1 MIKNFINRF
10 AEIKELNIW
19 SKKSKLIVLYGRRR
33 VGKTYLLRHWLGK
46 KSASYVQAIEAEK
59 QVQIDQ
65 VMQDLSGVVKTN
77 LRPTTWTQFFEI
89 IEKTSEKMT
98 LCIDEFPY
106 LVISDP
112 SLPSVLQKWIDHT
125 EKKNILII
133 LNGSSQQMMRS
144 LFLNETSALFSRA
157 DRILK
162 IEPMNYST
170 FCKFC
175 GLKKSDINSFVK
187 YSLVGGIPKYW
198 NYIDKKTSF
207 IELADQLYFSAL
219 ALLETEPRRVMT
231 DEKVDGLSALSI
243 LELIG
248 RGVHKPGEIA
258 SRMSAR
264 QTTLSKVFQ
273 QLLESSL
280 IIKETPFGKL
290 EKDSKSTLYKL
301 ADPMLQF
308 WFGVYS
314 PHRSRW
320 INYTKAEKEKLVYDH
335 ASRVF
340 EFEIRKSISE
350 SKRYWDSTVEFDCV
364 YQNKKK
370 IIHVC
375 EIKFKKLT
383 SVENLK
389 LQNAL
394 KIKIQNLGKASP
406 VFKDQSVE
414 ATVLGWTEFV
424 KILKD

>member
-1 MIKNFINRF
+1 MN
-10 AEIKELNIW
+10 
-19 SKKSKLIVLYGRRR
+19 
-33 VGKTYLLRHWLGK
+33 
-46 KSASYVQAIEAEK
+46 
-59 QVQIDQ
+59 
-65 VMQDLSGVVKTN
+65 DLSTTIKTN

-89 IEKTSEKMT
+89 IEKASEKMT

-106 LVISDP
+106 LVASDP
-112 SLPSVLQKWIDHT
+112 SLPSVMQKWIDHA
-125 EKKNILII
+125 EKNNVLII
-133 LNGSSQQMMRS
+133 LNGSSQQMMKS
-144 LFLNETSALFSRA
+144 LFLNESSALFSRA

-162 IEPMNYST
+162 IEPMNYSA

-175 GLKKSDINSFVK
+175 GLSKSDINSFIK

-198 NYIDKKTSF
+198 NYIDKKTSC
-207 IELADQLYFSAL
+207 IDLADKLYFSAL

-248 RGVHKPGEIA
+248 RGAHKPGEIA

-273 QLLESSL
+273 QLIESNL

-308 WFGVYS
+308 WFGVFS

-320 INYTKAEKEKLVYDH
+320 TNYTKTEKEKLVYDH
-335 ASRVF
+335 ASKVF
-340 EFEIRKSISE
+340 EFEIRKLIPE

-383 SVENLK
+383 SAENTAVQNTLK
-389 LQNAL
+389 L
-394 KIKIQNLGKASP
+394 KIQNLGKASP
-406 VFKDQSVE
+406 IFKDRSIE

-424 KILKD
+424 KMLED